1 MSHIKCTRNTS
12 YGIGKGKSKD
22 FKTGEIYEV
31 GKDKDISAE
40 IASQMKGNRSA
51 VDYVKP
57 TKETLVE
64 ENKSMKPDENKG
76 ADAKKQTKKQG
87 VTK

>member
-12 YGIGKGKSKD
+12 YGIGKGKSKN
-22 FKTGEIYEV
+22 FEAGKIYEV
-31 GKDKDISAE
+31 GKDKDLTAE

-57 TKETLVE
+57 TKKTLVE
-64 ENKSMKPDENKG
+64 ENKSSKPDENKG
-76 ADAKKQTKKQG
+76 SDAKKPTKGKG
-87 VTK
+87 GTK